1 MAGAALAVV
10 ALVWELGI
18 PPPSAA
24 LDAFVWVFFGGVALF
39 GASVGA
45 GVVLAWRHAKQSSIW
60 IICAAVC
67 LLVPSALIVLPFI
80 NSTRANTA
88 FLAAADSTRGA
99 VVEKFVRGG
108 PRLWVTYEVSGQQH
122 RLLTPGVDW
131 RYDQWVVGDSV
142 WVYFQASAPDSARIG
157 RFGPD
162 AAPMLKSLAW
172 TWGVGGVL
180 LLAYLP
186 PVVLFLYREWRG
198 PAMPPPIRPQSNA

>member
-1 MAGAALAVV
+1 M
-10 ALVWELGI
+10 ALVWDEGV

-24 LDAFVWVFFGGVALF
+24 LDSFVWVLFGGVALF
-39 GASVGA
+39 GAIVGT

-80 NSTRANTA
+80 NRTRANTA

-108 PRLWVTYEVSGQQH
+108 PRLRVTYEVGGQQH
-122 RLLTPGVDW
+122 RLLTPSLDPAVDW
-131 RYDQWVVGDSV
+131 RYDQWGLGDSV
-142 WVYFQASAPDSARIG
+142 WVYFHASAPDSARIG

-186 PVVLFLYREWRG
+186 PVVLFLYREWRR
-198 PAMPPPIRPQSNA
+198 PAMPPAVKPQSNA